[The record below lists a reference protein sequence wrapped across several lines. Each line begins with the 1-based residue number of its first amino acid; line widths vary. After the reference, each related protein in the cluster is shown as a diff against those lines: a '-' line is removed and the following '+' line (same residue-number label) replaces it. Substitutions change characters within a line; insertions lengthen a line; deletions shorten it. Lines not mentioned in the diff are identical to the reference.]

1 MTIDTCMHKKV
12 AKTYYAKC
20 FSPIRAA
27 LDSDSRQFFSNDLS
41 CRCLA
46 ELEEARGYL
55 QEITCADGCAVAS
68 FEWGSIALPEE
79 IREELA
85 VLVGKTVA
93 VLRADG
99 FHVRVV

>member
-55 QEITCADGCAVAS
+55 QEITCADGCTLAS

>member
-1 MTIDTCMHKKV
+1 MN
-12 AKTYYAKC
+12 YAVSEFKL
-20 FSPIRAA
+20 I
-27 LDSDSRQFFSNDLS
+27 SDSPRRLREFEESRGF
-41 CRCLA
+41 
-46 ELEEARGYL
+46 LESVSSR
-55 QEITCADGCAVAS
+55 DGCAVAS

-93 VLRADG
+93 VLRLDG